1 VTDRVTMAATVS
13 SQPSVARDGECW
25 RCSARVGLSPACGVC
40 SAPQAVAGAADH
52 FTILGLERSLVL
64 DQAEVERRYHDAS
77 RLVHPDRHQIGEAA
91 AARISIETSAAVNR
105 AYRTLRDPVARG
117 RYWLELHGESLA
129 ENNNRVPPALAALVF
144 DVQEQLEDLRR
155 TPADADLRGRV
166 ESVRATVAADYGGR
180 LEALA
185 ACYDRWRAA
194 ASPEV
199 LAELKE
205 RLSEIAYLRTLLADV
220 DEGLER

>member
-1 VTDRVTMAATVS
+1 
-13 SQPSVARDGECW
+13 
-25 RCSARVGLSPACGVC
+25 
-40 SAPQAVAGAADH
+40 
-52 FTILGLERSLVL
+52 
-64 DQAEVERRYHDAS
+64 
-77 RLVHPDRHQIGEAA
+77 
-91 AARISIETSAAVNR
+91 
-105 AYRTLRDPVARG
+105 
-117 RYWLELHGESLA
+117 LA